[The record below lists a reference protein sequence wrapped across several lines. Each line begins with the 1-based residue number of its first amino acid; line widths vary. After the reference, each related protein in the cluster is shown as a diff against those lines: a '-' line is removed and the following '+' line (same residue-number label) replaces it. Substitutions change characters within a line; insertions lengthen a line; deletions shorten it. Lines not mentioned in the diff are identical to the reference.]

1 MLKEYV
7 GLRTSGLL
15 FCTST
20 GAQLLQANTLQDSL
34 HPILDEMKQSTVALT
49 SSGASASLT
58 LKNLIAQTLSSIFRA
73 DTHRHTY
80 PRGTRISMI
89 VLIVW
94 IGPSVWE
101 QGLCFQLANLAYC
114 IWYG

>member
-34 HPILDEMKQSTVALT
+34 HPILDEMKHVKGGFNIFPALPQ
-49 SSGASASLT
+49 SLT
-58 LKNLIAQTLSSIFRA
+58 LRNLIAQRLSSIFGA

-80 PRGTRISMI
+80 PRGT
-89 VLIVW
+89 
-94 IGPSVWE
+94 
-101 QGLCFQLANLAYC
+101 
-114 IWYG
+114 